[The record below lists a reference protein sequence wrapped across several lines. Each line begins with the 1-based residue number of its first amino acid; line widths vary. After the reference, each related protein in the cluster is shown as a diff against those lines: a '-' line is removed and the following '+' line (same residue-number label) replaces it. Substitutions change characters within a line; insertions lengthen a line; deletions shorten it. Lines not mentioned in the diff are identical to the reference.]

1 MTHFEPNHNR
11 PKIVSRC
18 QPREIEAL
26 ATRRGVTTDQGMQA
40 IAERIIALRKDA
52 GLTQKQLAEEL
63 GVTQPVISGIER
75 GELRVHGELIVE
87 LSRLL
92 KVSAD
97 EILGIKTPK
106 KKTDKMTPEQ
116 TRLWKKFQQ
125 IASWPDKDQRAV
137 IRIINTMDKSA
148 AS

>member
-1 MTHFEPNHNR
+1 MFE
-11 PKIVSRC
+11 
-18 QPREIEAL
+18 
-26 ATRRGVTTDQGMQA
+26 
-40 IAERIIALRKDA
+40 LRKNA
-52 GLTQKQLAEEL
+52 RLTQKQLDEEL

-75 GELRVHGELIVE
+75 GELRVHSELIVE

-97 EILGIKTPK
+97 EILGIRTPK
-106 KKTDKMTPEQ
+106 KKTGKMTPEQ

-125 IASWPDKDQRAV
+125 IATWPDKNQRAV

>member
-1 MTHFEPNHNR
+1 MSHFEPSQPR
-11 PKIVSRC
+11 SKIVSRY
-18 QPREIEAL
+18 QPQEIDTL
-26 ATRRGVTTDQGMQA
+26 TTRRGVTTDEGMQA
-40 IAERIIALRKDA
+40 IAARIIELRKDA

>member
-1 MTHFEPNHNR
+1 MHFTPSHQR
-11 PKIVSRC
+11 SKMVTPC
-18 QPREIEAL
+18 QPQETDAL
-26 ATRRGVTTDQGMQA
+26 TTRRGLTTDEGMQA
-40 IAERIIALRKDA
+40 IATRIVELHKDA

-63 GVTQPVISGIER
+63 GVSHPVVSGMER
-75 GELRVHGELIVE
+75 GELRVHRELIVE
-87 LSRLL
+87 LSRLF

-97 EILGIKTPK
+97 EILGIRTPK

-125 IASWPDKDQRAV
+125 IATWPDKDQRAV

>member
-1 MTHFEPNHNR
+1 MHFDPSQQR
-11 PKIVSRC
+11 SKIVSRC
-18 QPREIEAL
+18 QPQENHAL
-26 ATRRGVTTDQGMQA
+26 TTRRGLTTDEGMQA
-40 IAERIIALRKDA
+40 IAARIVELRKDA
-52 GLTQKQLAEEL
+52 GLTQKHLAEEL
-63 GVTQPVISGIER
+63 GVSQPVVSGIER

-87 LSRLL
+87 LSRLF

-97 EILGIKTPK
+97 EILGIRTPK

-125 IASWPDKDQRAV
+125 IAAWPDKDQRAV

>member
-1 MTHFEPNHNR
+1 MP
-11 PKIVSRC
+11 
-18 QPREIEAL
+18 
-26 ATRRGVTTDQGMQA
+26 TRRGVTTDQGMQA

-116 TRLWKKFQQ
+116 ARLWKKFQQ

-137 IRIINTMDKSA
+137 IRLINSVSQAK